1 MERSPFHQ
9 YLLEDED
16 AQNGTASSQNGID
29 DVMVGRINGC
39 KPNAEHDDTENH
51 TEEVGI
57 LRLE

>member
-9 YLLEDED
+9 HLLEDED
-16 AQNGTASSQNGID
+16 AQYGTTGSQNGID

-51 TEEVGI
+51 TKEVGI